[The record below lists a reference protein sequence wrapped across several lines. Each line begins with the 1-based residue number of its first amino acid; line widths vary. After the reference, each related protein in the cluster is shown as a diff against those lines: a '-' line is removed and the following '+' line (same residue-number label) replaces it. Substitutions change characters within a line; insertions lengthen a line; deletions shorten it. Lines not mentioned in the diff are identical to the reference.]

1 VIPRLGLVEFELML
15 FIMTGYQAA
24 HARQTSAP
32 VAWTA
37 TPPSRVLVVDDDS
50 VLRLLNTEVLV
61 GCGYRVDTAE
71 DGEAGWEALH
81 AKTYDLLIT
90 DNNMP
95 RLSGVELVKKLR
107 SEKVDLPVIMVS
119 GEMPTEELN
128 RHPWLHVTAT
138 LRKPFTGDELLA
150 TVKGVLH
157 ESDNDREPMEHV
169 APSDLNH
176 SGARHQFRETPTDRI
191 S

>member
-1 VIPRLGLVEFELML
+1 
-15 FIMTGYQAA
+15 MTGYQAS
-24 HARQTSAP
+24 HARQTGAP

-37 TPPSRVLVVDDDS
+37 TPSNRVLVVDDDS
-50 VLRLLNTEVLV
+50 VLRLLNTEVLIAS
-61 GCGYRVDTAE
+61 GYEVDTAE

-95 RLSGVELVKKLR
+95 RLSGVDLVKKLR
-107 SEKVDLPVIMVS
+107 SENVDLPVIMVS

-138 LRKPFTGDELLA
+138 LRKPFTGNELLI

-157 ESDNDREPMEHV
+157 ETNNDREQMQHL
-169 APSDLNH
+169 ASSALNH
-176 SGARHQFRETPTDRI
+176 SRQGNAH
-191 S
+191 